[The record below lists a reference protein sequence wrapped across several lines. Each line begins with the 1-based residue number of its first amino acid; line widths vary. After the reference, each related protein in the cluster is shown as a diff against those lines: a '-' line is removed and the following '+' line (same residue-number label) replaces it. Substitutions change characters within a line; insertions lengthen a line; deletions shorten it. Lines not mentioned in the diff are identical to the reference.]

1 MMRSSI
7 TAHSVWKS
15 IAIPRF
21 AWRESILRILG
32 THFQSLSESHPRAY
46 LLLAAS
52 FGLVGF
58 VYLLLFPGLALIS
71 GHGLYEALLTNQT
84 IAWGHALTW
93 LVLGALSILVSYRI
107 FWYRPALPAGIV
119 LNKDAAPLLHQLV
132 KDQLGHY
139 LRTRVDRILVS
150 NKFEIDILKTPNCAL
165 PIWSTNTL
173 VIGLPLIH
181 CLSVSQFQ
189 CALAR
194 RLGQFSKRYNWLENW
209 LYQLRE
215 IWPGY
220 CDTARK
226 YGFGYQLVEWFFMFY
241 APVYKVITMP
251 AARLDELAADKYA
264 MELFNDEEV
273 LDAITTQLMC
283 DRYLAGK
290 PWPISR
296 KNAPCREQS
305 FKEFRLCM
313 VSELR
318 SGLQGAKLSKWL
330 ANILSV
336 DEQWDDATPT
346 LARRVENIGHTH
358 FRMVTNVTESAASIF
373 LDAVIGSMLDTTE
386 DNNGQE
392 KISLQE

>member
-15 IAIPRF
+15 IAIPRV
-21 AWRESILRILG
+21 AWRQSIFRMLG
-32 THFQSLSESHPRAY
+32 THCQSLSESHPRAY
-46 LLLAAS
+46 LSVAAI

-58 VYLLLFPGLALIS
+58 AYLLLFPCLAFIS
-71 GHGLYEALLTNQT
+71 GHGLYEALITNQT
-84 IAWGHALTW
+84 IAWSHVLIW
-93 LVLGALSILVSYRI
+93 LVLGAISILVSYRI
-107 FWYRPALPAGIV
+107 YLYRPALPAGIV

-132 KDQLGHY
+132 EDQLGHY
-139 LRTRVDRILVS
+139 RRTKVDRILVS
-150 NKFEIDILKTPNCAL
+150 NKFEIDILKTPKWAL
-165 PIWSTNTL
+165 PICSTNTL

-215 IWPGY
+215 IWPRY

-226 YGFGYQLVEWFFMFY
+226 YGFGYQLVGWFFVVY

-251 AARLDELAADKYA
+251 AARLDELAADEYA
-264 MELFNDEEV
+264 MDLFNDEEV
-273 LDAITTQLMC
+273 LDTITTQLMC
-283 DRYLAGK
+283 DRYLADK
-290 PWPISR
+290 SWPNSR
-296 KNAPCREQS
+296 KTAACREQT

-318 SGLQGAKLSKWL
+318 SGLQGDKPSKWL

-336 DEQWDDATPT
+336 EEPWDAATPT
-346 LARRVENIGHTH
+346 LTRRVENIGHTH
-358 FRMVTNVTESAASIF
+358 FRMVTNVTVSAASVF
-373 LDAVIGSMLDTTE
+373 LDVVIGNVLDTIE
-386 DNNGQE
+386 GSN
-392 KISLQE
+392 